1 MDMGRESRWEKD
13 AMTVEIMFALVSAL
27 VVGAFVFGV
36 VMAPALVWD
45 LPPRV
50 VEGLRWAGGVLG
62 LGAAVRRVVLVLLR
76 HDRDR
81 RTGR

>member
-36 VMAPALVWD
+36 VMAPALFWD

-50 VEGLRWAGGVLG
+50 VKGLRWTGGALG
-62 LGAAVRRVVLVLLR
+62 VAAAVRRAVLVLLR

-81 RTGR
+81 HAGR